1 MMKVKRNWT
10 MKQEQ
15 NAILKRTFRERSEV
29 EGGRK
34 REEDDKEG
42 EIKTLQ
48 QTFLKI
54 KTEWKGKMIKLR
66 KAPRSRTKEQ
76 SEGK

>member
-1 MMKVKRNWT
+1 

-15 NAILKRTFRERSEV
+15 NAILKGTFREQNKN

-34 REEDDKEG
+34 KGEEEDRVG

-48 QTFLKI
+48 QKFLKI
-54 KTEWKGKMIKLR
+54 KTI
-66 KAPRSRTKEQ
+66 
-76 SEGK
+76 EG

>member
-1 MMKVKRNWT
+1 

-15 NAILKRTFRERSEV
+15 NAILKGTFREQNKN

-34 REEDDKEG
+34 KGEEEDRVG

-48 QTFLKI
+48 QKFLKI
-54 KTEWKGKMIKLR
+54 KTEWKGDKIKLR
-66 KAPRSRTKEQ
+66 KVCRW
-76 SEGK
+76 

>member
-1 MMKVKRNWT
+1 

-15 NAILKRTFRERSEV
+15 NAILKGASREQNKNE

-34 REEDDKEG
+34 KGEEEGREG

-48 QTFLKI
+48 QKFF
-54 KTEWKGKMIKLR
+54 
-66 KAPRSRTKEQ
+66 
-76 SEGK
+76 